1 MRWSIDKVVV
11 DIFGGDNAPYAIID
25 GCLLALAKHT
35 DIAIVMTGNNEII
48 STYLAGKSYDKSR
61 VEIVDCTEVITNDDV
76 PTTAIRTKKD
86 SSLVKALEYTK
97 SNDDALGM
105 VSAGSTG
112 AVLAGATLKIG
123 RIKGLQRPALTPL
136 LPTLDANK
144 KVLLV
149 DCGANVD
156 CKPSMLLQFAQMGHA
171 LMKSVYGVESPRV
184 ALLSNGTE
192 DKKGNELV
200 HEAFALLKE
209 SNLNFVGNME
219 ARDIM
224 SGDYDVV
231 VADGFYGNIALKS
244 CEGTAKLMLKLLK
257 REMTTTLTRKL
268 AAAVLKPAF
277 ASVKNVMDYEKS
289 GGAPFLGVN
298 KVVIKSHGS
307 STGDAICGSIGQVVD
322 FARSNLV
329 DNIRPY
335 FVQDNTNE

>member
-1 MRWSIDKVVV
+1 MKKVVV

-25 GCLLALAKHT
+25 GCLLALDKHR
-35 DIAIVMTGNNEII
+35 DIAIVMAGQSEVI
-48 STYLAGKSYDKSR
+48 SNYLADKQYDKDR
-61 VEIVDCTEVITNDDV
+61 VEILDAEEVITNDEV
-76 PTTAIRTKKD
+76 PTVAIRSKKQ

-97 SNDDALGM
+97 VNDDVLGM

-123 RIKGLQRPALTPL
+123 RIKGLQRPALAPV
-136 LPTLDANK
+136 LPTLDADK
-144 KVLLV
+144 KVVLV

-156 CKPSMLLQFAQMGHA
+156 CKPSMLVQFAQIGLAFMQ
-171 LMKSVYGVESPRV
+171 SVYGVENPRV

-200 HEAFALLKE
+200 HETFALLKE

-257 REMTTTLTRKL
+257 REMTATFTRKI
-268 AAAVLKPAF
+268 AAAMLKPAF
-277 ASVKNVMDYEKS
+277 ASVKSVMDYNNS

-298 KVVIKSHGS
+298 KIVIKSHGS
-307 STGDAICGSIGQVVD
+307 SKGEAICGSISQVVD
-322 FARSNLV
+322 FASNNLV
-329 DNIRPY
+329 ENIRPY
-335 FVQDNTNE
+335 FAQDNSNE